1 MVDCRLY
8 QTQRRLATQCP
19 TLRGVYEPKTDRNG
33 QRGRHGSPSGDCF
46 RLSQTDARPRQGL
59 VAKMSNN
66 QGSDGTAK
74 RQGYYK
80 EWHYKFGAIEHVTPD
95 GYSKTDYT
103 LAGPGSALENV
114 GGTFVPLEVF
124 EYIDVINRQ
133 QGLTRH
139 W

>member
-1 MVDCRLY
+1 MRATWFSIGRL
-8 QTQRRLATQCP
+8 LSLVA
-19 TLRGVYEPKTDRNG
+19 NG
-33 QRGRHGSPSGDCF
+33 CE
-46 RLSQTDARPRQGL
+46 TRQGL

-66 QGSDGTAK
+66 QGNSGTAN

-80 EWHYKFGAIEHVTPD
+80 EWHFKFGAIEHVTPD
-95 GYSKTDYT
+95 GYSKTDNT

-133 QGLTRH
+133 QGVRRH